1 MSGIKKLAGQTL
13 WYGAPRII
21 SRFLNFGIT
30 LLGFQLYDPN
40 GTYAY
45 TQIYAVIPFLN
56 ILFTYG
62 LETSFFRFAQTTNRQ
77 QLYNTL
83 NVSILVSTI
92 LFSALLFLFKTPL
105 THFIELDKHPE
116 YVTWMIGILFFDT
129 LYTLPMAKLRLE
141 ERPRKY
147 AFVNTVSV
155 VLNVLLVL
163 FFFFV
168 AKPAYEKD
176 ADSFLGG
183 FFNPGIGIGYFILA
197 NLLASAVTLLL
208 LYKEFAAF
216 RFVFDKK
223 IWKEVMTYSY
233 PLIIV
238 GFGGMI
244 NEMLSR
250 LVYRKI
256 LHDNPAQEE
265 RELGIFGANFK
276 LAVLITI
283 FIQVF
288 KLAAEPFFFN
298 QSGREDARKIYARV
312 MKFFVIACCF
322 MFLVV
327 SLFLDLWQLLIAS
340 KFKAYAEGIDIVP
353 LLALG
358 SVFLGIYYNL
368 SVWYKLTNKNMFG
381 AYITLAGAAITIVLN
396 IILIPPF
403 RYTGA
408 AWATLICYAF
418 MMVVNYQQGQKYYP
432 IPYAKKKLLTY
443 IVISILIYIV
453 HEITVRPLDP
463 ESSYYTLVYYGTS
476 LLLLG
481 LFGLLIIKVERK
493 EFEKL
498 PYIGKF
504 FFRPA

>member
-1 MSGIKKLAGQTL
+1 MSGIKKLAGQTV
-13 WYGAPRII
+13 WYGVPRIV

-62 LETSFFRFAQTTNRQ
+62 LETSFFRFAQTKDRQ

-83 NVSILVSTI
+83 NISILVSTI
-92 LFSALLFLFKTPL
+92 LFTILLFIFKDPL

-129 LYTLPMAKLRLE
+129 LYTLPMSKLRLE

-147 AFVNTVSV
+147 AFINVFSV
-155 VLNVLLVL
+155 MLNILLVL
-163 FFFFV
+163 FFFFI

-176 ADSFLGG
+176 PDSFLGG
-183 FFNPGIGIGYFILA
+183 LFNPAIGIGYFILS
-197 NLLASAVTLLL
+197 NLIASAVTLLL

-216 RFVFDKK
+216 RFVFDKN
-223 IWKEVMTYSY
+223 IWKEVMNYSY

-256 LHDNPAQEE
+256 LHDDPLIEE

-276 LAVLITI
+276 LAVFITI
-283 FIQVF
+283 FIQIF
-288 KLAAEPFFFN
+288 RLAAEPFFFN
-298 QSGREDARKIYARV
+298 QSGREDAKKIYARV

-327 SLFLDLWQLLIAS
+327 TLFLNFWQLFIAAR
-340 KFKAYAEGIDIVP
+340 FKAYAEGIHIVP
-353 LLALG
+353 ILALG
-358 SVFLGIYYNL
+358 NVFLGIYYNL

-381 AYITLAGAAITIVLN
+381 AYITIAGALITILLN
-396 IILIPPF
+396 FILIPAF

-418 MMVVNYQQGQKYYP
+418 MMVVNYQQGQKHYP
-432 IPYAKKKLLTY
+432 VPYAKKKLLTY
-443 IVISILIYIV
+443 ITICVLMYIV
-453 HEITVRPLDP
+453 HEIIVRGLNAGA
-463 ESSYYTLVYYGTS
+463 SYYPYAYYGTGV
-476 LLLLG
+476 LFIG
-481 LFGLLIIKVERK
+481 LFFVLIIKVEKK
-493 EFEKL
+493 EFQKL
-498 PYIGKF
+498 PYIGKYF
-504 FFRPA
+504 LSAA

>member
-13 WYGAPRII
+13 WYGAPRIV

-62 LETSFFRFAQTTNRQ
+62 LETSFFRFAQTKDRN
-77 QLYNTL
+77 QLYNTM
-83 NVSILVSTI
+83 NISILVSTV
-92 LFSALLFLFKTPL
+92 LFTILLFIFKDTV
-105 THFIELDKHPE
+105 TSFIELEKHPE

-129 LYTLPMAKLRLE
+129 LSTLPMAKLRLE

-147 AFVNTVSV
+147 AFINIFSV
-155 VLNVLLVL
+155 MLNVLLVL

-168 AKPAYEKD
+168 AKPAFEKD
-176 ADSFLGG
+176 PDSFLGG
-183 FFNPGIGIGYFILA
+183 LFNPKIGIGYFILA
-197 NLLASAVTLLL
+197 NLFASALTLLL
-208 LYKEFAAF
+208 LYKEFANF
-216 RFVFDKK
+216 RFVFDKDM
-223 IWKEVMTYSY
+223 WKEVMLYSY

-256 LHDNPAQEE
+256 LHDDPLQEE

-283 FIQVF
+283 FIQIF

-298 QSGREDARKIYARV
+298 QSAREDAKKIYARV

-327 SLFLDLWQLLIAS
+327 SLFLDLWQLLIAA
-340 KFKAYAEGIDIVP
+340 KFKAYAEGIHIVP
-353 LLALG
+353 ILALG

-368 SVWYKLTNKNMFG
+368 SVWYKLTNKNMYG
-381 AYITLAGAAITIVLN
+381 AYITIGGAAITILLN
-396 IILIPPF
+396 FILIPPF

-418 MMVVNYQQGQKYYP
+418 MMVVNYIQGQKHYP
-432 IPYAKKKLLTY
+432 IPYARKKLLTY
-443 IVISILIYIV
+443 ITISVLMYII
-453 HEITVRPLDP
+453 HELCISGLDADG
-463 ESSYYTLVYYGTS
+463 SYYNFVYYGTS
-476 LLLLG
+476 VLLLL
-481 LFGLLIIKVERK
+481 LFGLLIIKVERR

-504 FFRPA
+504 FLKPA